1 MDRKREAAKQRK
13 KNLEEQHASAIA
25 RKEQND
31 MEAAEKNREA
41 GEVEAEVSIIDPAD
55 YIAVEPKRQV
65 AKRTCIDRQ

>member
-13 KNLEEQHASAIA
+13 KNLEEQHASAID

-41 GEVEAEVSIIDPAD
+41 GEVEAQVSLLPSFYPALQNKT
-55 YIAVEPKRQV
+55 VH
-65 AKRTCIDRQ
+65 